1 MGFSSDEANLD
12 GSFPADRKLDRAVP
26 AEAAYGRQSRAAA
39 DPWLIPSNRAERGF
53 WGGTPPRLEQLAPF
67 YPQLALVIGLFGFA
81 WAAGAY
87 FSGDQASRISATNPA
102 ASIGASQQDKM
113 ERAELAR
120 AVQKMA
126 GDIHALQASLESL
139 RGKVS
144 QSAKMSSSAD
154 GFAARL
160 DAVKSETSA
169 AIAAMAVKLDRVQRD
184 PDAKL
189 SQVTDRLDRLERKLA
204 APSADSKATLTSAGP
219 TPKTPQLT
227 PDPARIPQENGDAA
241 RKPHLITNWVVRDV
255 YGGMALLESAR
266 GTIEVVPGEIIP
278 GAGRVMAI
286 ERRGPGWIVI
296 TSKGLVDSARDV
308 YLP

>member
-1 MGFSSDEANLD
+1 MGFSSDEADHD
-12 GSFPADRKLDRAVP
+12 GSLPVDPKLGRAVP
-26 AEAAYGRQSRAAA
+26 AEAAYGGQSSPAA
-39 DPWLIPSNRAERGF
+39 DPWFIRSTRAERGF
-53 WGGTPPRLEQLAPF
+53 WRGTPPRLEQLAPF
-67 YPQLALVIGLFGFA
+67 YPQLALAIGLFGFA

-87 FSGDQASRISATNPA
+87 FSGDQSSRFSAANPA

-113 ERAELAR
+113 ERAELAH
-120 AVQKMA
+120 AVQKMD
-126 GDIHALQASLESL
+126 GDIHALQTSLESL

-144 QSAKMSSSAD
+144 QAAKISSSAD
-154 GFAARL
+154 GLAARL

-169 AIAAMAVKLDRVQRD
+169 AIAAMAVKLERVQRD
-184 PDAKL
+184 PDPKL
-189 SQVTDRLDRLERKLA
+189 SQVTDRLDRLERKLTA
-204 APSADSKATLTSAGP
+204 SAADSKGTLTSAGS
-219 TPKTPQLT
+219 TSRTPQLT

-255 YGGMALLESAR
+255 YGGMALVESAR
-266 GTIEVVPGEIIP
+266 GTIEVAPGEIIP